1 MDNNQYNP
9 GGNVPQGQ
17 PQGQQQYQQGQPQQ
31 GQPQYTQGQPYQQ
44 YQQGYQQGYQHGY
57 QQQPQYT
64 QYTTQQIYYER
75 PRSNGLGMAGFILS
89 LCGLIFCWVPVLD
102 IILWVLGLV
111 FSIIGLF
118 KAPRGFAV
126 AGLIISLLVI
136 ITAIIGFVL
145 FGAALIAL
153 S

>member
-9 GGNVPQGQ
+9 GGYNPQGQ
-17 PQGQQQYQQGQPQQ
+17 QQQQYQQQNQQQYQQGQQQYQQG
-31 GQPQYTQGQPYQQ
+31 YQQ

-64 QYTTQQIYYER
+64 QYTQQIYYER

-89 LCGLIFCWVPVLD
+89 LCALIFCWVPVLD

-111 FSIIGLF
+111 FSLIGIF

-136 ITAIIGFVL
+136 ITAIIGFL
-145 FGAALIAL
+145 IFGAALIAIG
-153 S
+153 

>member
-9 GGNVPQGQ
+9 GGYNPQGQ
-17 PQGQQQYQQGQPQQ
+17 QQQQGQQYQQPQQQQYQQGQ
-31 GQPQYTQGQPYQQ
+31 QQ

-64 QYTTQQIYYER
+64 QYTQQIYYER

-89 LCGLIFCWVPVLD
+89 LCALIFCWVPVLD

-111 FSIIGLF
+111 FSLIGIF

-136 ITAIIGFVL
+136 ITAIIGFL
-145 FGAALIAL
+145 IFGAALIAIG
-153 S
+153 